1 MLQSR
6 GRNNRLLRTPASG
19 SEALKRI
26 NMVYFGSTVLAVA
39 RGSGKPFKWAVLSRR
54 VRGDFPGGPAVETV
68 LPL

>member
-6 GRNNRLLRTPASG
+6 GRNNHLLRTLASG

-39 RGSGKPFKWAVLSRR
+39 RGSGKPFVGSPIKKSV
-54 VRGDFPGGPAVETV
+54 GGFPWRSSS
-68 LPL
+68 